1 MNYSDTA
8 VFFSTWG
15 VQMHQ
20 SVGLSKGWRY
30 GLTLFTPMT
39 GWLPI
44 QKIAAD
50 VIRLVPNFESGIFL
64 GTHFDVAYMV
74 YGWVYHVAKLQLVDS
89 SKYVVQ
95 NYGKF
100 GSGATVRPHS
110 KLSQLTPKL
119 NPHVQW
125 FHWLKIFS
133 KGSNPPP
140 PLNYHTDWRSWIRD
154 QILHDR

>member
-1 MNYSDTA
+1 MYEKLLKMAIYGEFSYWKKWFPELCKRLPEGNFACFQGLIDLRVDHGFGMNCSDTA

-89 SKYVVQ
+89 S
-95 NYGKF
+95 
-100 GSGATVRPHS
+100 
-110 KLSQLTPKL
+110 
-119 NPHVQW
+119 
-125 FHWLKIFS
+125 
-133 KGSNPPP
+133 
-140 PLNYHTDWRSWIRD
+140 
-154 QILHDR
+154 

>member
-1 MNYSDTA
+1 
-8 VFFSTWG
+8 
-15 VQMHQ
+15 
-20 SVGLSKGWRY
+20 
-30 GLTLFTPMT
+30 MT

-64 GTHFDVAYMV
+64 GTHFDVAYMI

-100 GSGATVRPHS
+100 
-110 KLSQLTPKL
+110 
-119 NPHVQW
+119 
-125 FHWLKIFS
+125 WLRRR
-133 KGSNPPP
+133 
-140 PLNYHTDWRSWIRD
+140 RSTTL
-154 QILHDR
+154 QAVPTYPET